1 MTKNILLI
9 VLEKLVRLSC
19 KSKTKITLMG
29 GIATS
34 IFAQPR
40 ATYDIDGI
48 ISLKEEK
55 LKDFL
60 GLLRN
65 SGFKF
70 NQKQAVKFIKGL
82 PLITFYYPRYKTYVD
97 LFIAQNKFQYEVLKR
112 ARKIKLGRLN
122 LSVIS
127 PEDLILMKLQ
137 TAREKDLEDIRKIIL
152 ENAKRLDFVYLK
164 KWAKMLNVDIFLRD
178 ELRSLGVKDR
188 KR

>member
-9 VLEKLVRLSC
+9 VLEKLVRLSY

-29 GIATS
+29 GLATS

-48 ISLKEEK
+48 ISLKEEN

-60 GLLRN
+60 ALLRN

-70 NQKQAVKFIKGL
+70 NQKQPVKFIKGL
-82 PLITFYYPRYKTYVD
+82 PFITFYYPKYKTYAD
-97 LFIAQNKFQYEVLKR
+97 LFIARNEFQYEVLKR

-122 LSVIS
+122 LYVIS
-127 PEDLILMKLQ
+127 PEDLILVKLQ
-137 TAREKDLEDIRKIIL
+137 TAREKDLEDIREIIL
-152 ENAKRLDFVYLK
+152 GNVERLDFVYLK
-164 KWAKMLNVDIFLRD
+164 KWAKMLNVNVFLQD
-178 ELRSLGVKDR
+178 ELRSLGVRDR